1 MTCVNRGTPPG
12 PVRGRPGPSEPTR
25 IGGRRE
31 DDERMNSAKET
42 ESTMREYSTEA
53 QYVVGENETVVTAMQ
68 ELVAKRPKLVMFTRP
83 KNFEWV
89 NVTAKEFHDEA
100 MAVAKG
106 FIANGVEKGDRVA
119 VLSET
124 RYEWNL
130 LNIAIWMAG
139 ATIVPIYGSSSA
151 GQIRWIIED
160 SGAVFAV
167 TEGRHHTERMKN
179 LILGDD
185 GKAPLSDSP
194 TQLRRVLEINA
205 SAIDT
210 LMYEGRD
217 IGDDEVQARIDD
229 TGADDLASVIYT
241 SGTTGR
247 PKGCMLVHSNWLAEV
262 RAILTN
268 EIGLIARPGN
278 RILTFLPLAH
288 VLANAVSL
296 ASIVSGA
303 TQSHWADTSTVT
315 LEFQRSRPHLILG
328 VPRVFEKV
336 RDSALAGAKEK
347 GAFGLALF
355 ERAEA
360 AAIEYSKAL
369 DTPSGP
375 TTSQKLRLKMY
386 DKLLFQKIKAAMGEA
401 VTYTISGGSALSTD
415 VNHFFRG
422 LGVTVYEGYGLT
434 ESTAAITVNNPT
446 AQVIGT
452 VGRPVG
458 GCSVR
463 IGEDGEI
470 LLKGPVVF
478 KGYWK
483 NEEATNDAFTDDGW
497 FKTGDIGELDD
508 TGHLRITGRKKDI
521 IVTAGGKNVSPGPME
536 DRMRAH
542 PLVSQAVVV
551 GDGRPFCSVLV
562 SLDDEAVQK
571 WKSEHNVPEHTTV
584 RELAANA
591 VLRAEIQDAVNSA
604 NELVSQA
611 EAIKK
616 FHILPRDLT
625 EEDGELTPTMKVK
638 RAIVLDKF
646 SRDVEDM
653 YHR

>member
-1 MTCVNRGTPPG
+1 M
-12 PVRGRPGPSEPTR
+12 
-25 IGGRRE
+25 
-31 DDERMNSAKET
+31 DELKET
-42 ESTMREYSTEA
+42 NSTMREYSTEA
-53 QYVVGENETVVTAMQ
+53 QYAVGEKETVVTAMQ

-89 NVTAKEFHDEA
+89 NVTAQEFHDEA
-100 MAVAKG
+100 FAVAKG
-106 FIANGVEKGDRVA
+106 LISNGVQKGDRVA
-119 VLSET
+119 LLSET

-130 LNIAIWMAG
+130 INIAIWMAG

-160 SGAVFAV
+160 SGAVFAI
-167 TEGRHHTERMKN
+167 TESRQHTERMKN
-179 LILGDD
+179 LIIDD
-185 GKAPLSDSP
+185 SGHAPLSESP

-205 SAIDT
+205 AAVDT

-217 IGDDEVQARIDD
+217 IDDAEVQDRIDAS
-229 TGADDLASVIYT
+229 TSADLASVIYT

-247 PKGCMLVHSNWLAEV
+247 PKGCMLDHSNWLSEV

-268 EIGLIARPGN
+268 DIGVIARPGN

-296 ASIVSGA
+296 ASIVGGA
-303 TQSHWADTSTVT
+303 TQSHWADTTTVT

-336 RDSALAGAKEK
+336 RDSAQAGAKEK
-347 GAFGLALF
+347 GAFGMALF

-369 DTPSGP
+369 DTPAGP
-375 TTSQKLRLKMY
+375 STAQKLRLKMY
-386 DKLLFQKIKAAMGEA
+386 DKLLFAKIKAAMGEA
-401 VTYTISGGSALSTD
+401 VQYTISGGSALSSD
-415 VNHFFRG
+415 LGHFFRG

-434 ESTAAITVNNPT
+434 ESTAAITVNTPT
-446 AQVIGT
+446 DQVIGT

-458 GCSVR
+458 GCSVK
-463 IGEDGEI
+463 IADDGEI

-478 KGYWK
+478 KGYWQ
-483 NEEATNDAFTDDGW
+483 NDEATEKTFDGEW
-497 FKTGDIGELDD
+497 FKTGDLGELDE
-508 TGHLRITGRKKDI
+508 TGHLRITGRKKDL

-536 DRMRAH
+536 DRMRSH
-542 PLVSQAVVV
+542 PLVSQAVVI
-551 GDGRPFCSVLV
+551 GDGRPFISVLIT
-562 SLDDEAVQK
+562 LDEEAVGK
-571 WKSEHNVPEHTTV
+571 WKAEHNVPEQTTV

-591 VLRAEIQDAVNSA
+591 VLRAEIQDAVNAA
-604 NELVSQA
+604 NELVSHA

-616 FHILPRDLT
+616 FHILPRDLS
-625 EEDGELTPTMKVK
+625 EEEGEMTPTMKVK
-638 RAIVLDKF
+638 RNIVVDKF
-646 SRDVEDM
+646 AREVEDM

>member
-1 MTCVNRGTPPG
+1 
-12 PVRGRPGPSEPTR
+12 
-25 IGGRRE
+25 
-31 DDERMNSAKET
+31 
-42 ESTMREYSTEA
+42 MREYSTEA
-53 QYVVGENETVVTAMQ
+53 QYAVGEKETVVTAMQ

-89 NVTAKEFHDEA
+89 NVTAQEFHDEA
-100 MAVAKG
+100 FAVAKG
-106 FIANGVEKGDRVA
+106 LIANGVQKGDRVA
-119 VLSET
+119 LLSET

-130 LNIAIWMAG
+130 INIAIWMAG

-160 SGAVFAV
+160 SGAVFAI
-167 TEGRHHTERMKN
+167 TEGRQHTERMKN
-179 LILGDD
+179 LIIDD
-185 GKAPLSDSP
+185 SGHAPLSESP

-205 SAIDT
+205 AAVDT

-217 IGDDEVQARIDD
+217 IDDAEVQDRIDAS
-229 TGADDLASVIYT
+229 TSADLASVIYT

-247 PKGCMLVHSNWLAEV
+247 PKGCMLDHSNWLSEV

-268 EIGLIARPGN
+268 DIGVIARPGN

-296 ASIVSGA
+296 ASIVGGA
-303 TQSHWADTSTVT
+303 TQSHWADTTTVT

-336 RDSALAGAKEK
+336 RDSAQAGAKEK
-347 GAFGLALF
+347 GAFGMALF

-369 DTPSGP
+369 DTPAGP
-375 TTSQKLRLKMY
+375 STAQKLRLKMY
-386 DKLLFQKIKAAMGEA
+386 DKLLFAKIKAAMGEA
-401 VTYTISGGSALSTD
+401 VQYTISGGSALSSD
-415 VNHFFRG
+415 LGHFFRG

-434 ESTAAITVNNPT
+434 ESTAAITVNTPT
-446 AQVIGT
+446 DQVIGT

-458 GCSVR
+458 GCSVK
-463 IGEDGEI
+463 IADDGEI

-478 KGYWK
+478 KGYWQ
-483 NEEATNDAFTDDGW
+483 NDEATEKTFDGEW
-497 FKTGDIGELDD
+497 FKTGDLGELDD
-508 TGHLRITGRKKDI
+508 TGHLRVTGRKKDL

-536 DRMRAH
+536 DRMRSH
-542 PLVSQAVVV
+542 PLVSQAVVI
-551 GDGRPFCSVLV
+551 GDGRPFISVLIT
-562 SLDDEAVQK
+562 LDEEAVGK
-571 WKSEHNVPEHTTV
+571 WKAEHNVPEQTTV

-591 VLRAEIQDAVNSA
+591 VLRAEIQDAVNAA
-604 NELVSQA
+604 NELVSHA

-616 FHILPRDLT
+616 FHILPRDLS
-625 EEDGELTPTMKVK
+625 EEEGEMTPTMKVK
-638 RAIVLDKF
+638 RNIVVDKF
-646 SRDVEDM
+646 AREVEDM

>member
-1 MTCVNRGTPPG
+1 M
-12 PVRGRPGPSEPTR
+12 
-25 IGGRRE
+25 
-31 DDERMNSAKET
+31 DELKET
-42 ESTMREYSTEA
+42 NSTMREYSTEA
-53 QYVVGENETVVTAMQ
+53 QYAVGEKETVVTAMQ

-89 NVTAKEFHDEA
+89 NVTAQEFHDEA
-100 MAVAKG
+100 FAVAKG
-106 FIANGVEKGDRVA
+106 LIANGVRKGDRVA
-119 VLSET
+119 LLSAT
-124 RYEWNL
+124 RYEWTL
-130 LNIAIWMAG
+130 ISIAIWMAG

-160 SGAVFAV
+160 SGAVFAI
-167 TEGRHHTERMKN
+167 TEGRQHTERMKN
-179 LILGDD
+179 LIIDD
-185 GKAPLSDSP
+185 SGHAPLSESP

-205 SAIDT
+205 AAVDT

-217 IGDDEVQARIDD
+217 IDDAEVQDRIDAS
-229 TGADDLASVIYT
+229 TSADLASVIYT

-247 PKGCMLVHSNWLAEV
+247 PKGCMLDHSNWLSEV

-268 EIGLIARPGN
+268 DIGVIARPGN

-296 ASIVSGA
+296 ASIVGGA
-303 TQSHWADTSTVT
+303 TQSHWADTTTVT

-336 RDSALAGAKEK
+336 RDSAQAGAKEK
-347 GAFGLALF
+347 GAFGMALF

-369 DTPSGP
+369 DTPAGP
-375 TTSQKLRLKMY
+375 STAQKLRLKMY
-386 DKLLFQKIKAAMGEA
+386 DKLLFAKIKAAMGEA
-401 VTYTISGGSALSTD
+401 VQYTISGGSALSSD
-415 VNHFFRG
+415 LGHFFRG

-434 ESTAAITVNNPT
+434 ESTAAITVNTPT
-446 AQVIGT
+446 DQVIGT

-458 GCSVR
+458 GCSVK
-463 IGEDGEI
+463 IADDGEI

-478 KGYWK
+478 KGYWQ
-483 NEEATNDAFTDDGW
+483 NDEATEKTFDGEW
-497 FKTGDIGELDD
+497 FKTGDLGELDD
-508 TGHLRITGRKKDI
+508 TGHLRVTGRKKDL

-536 DRMRAH
+536 DRMRSH
-542 PLVSQAVVV
+542 PLVSQAVVI
-551 GDGRPFCSVLV
+551 GDGRPFISVLV
-562 SLDDEAVQK
+562 TLDEEAVGK
-571 WKSEHNVPEHTTV
+571 WKAEHNVPEQTTV

-591 VLRAEIQDAVNSA
+591 VLRAEIQDAVNAA
-604 NELVSQA
+604 NELVSHA

-616 FHILPRDLT
+616 FHILPRDLS
-625 EEDGELTPTMKVK
+625 EEEGEMTPTMKVK
-638 RAIVLDKF
+638 RNIVVDKF
-646 SRDVEDM
+646 AREVEDM